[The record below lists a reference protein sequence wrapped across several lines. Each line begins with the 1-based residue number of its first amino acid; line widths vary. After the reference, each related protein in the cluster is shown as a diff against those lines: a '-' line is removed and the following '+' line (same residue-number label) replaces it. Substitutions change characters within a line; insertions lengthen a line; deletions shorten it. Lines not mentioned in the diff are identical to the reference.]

1 MKSLLRPLAVF
12 GLLAALG
19 LLGIACDE
27 SGNHDVVVI
36 DHGGGGIASIENHS
50 PDAIVVEPFGD
61 LLLPG
66 EAIDYDLGPD
76 IVHIVIV
83 RDYDGLVLLETNLAA
98 GDVWIVE

>member
-1 MKSLLRPLAVF
+1 MKALLRPLAVL
-12 GLLAALG
+12 GLLATLG
-19 LLGIACDE
+19 LLGIACDGA
-27 SGNHDVVVI
+27 SRDVVVI
-36 DHGGGGIASIENHS
+36 DHGGGGIASIENQS
-50 PDAIVVEPFGD
+50 PDAVVIEPFGD

-83 RDYDGLVLLETNLAA
+83 RNYDGLVLLETNLAA